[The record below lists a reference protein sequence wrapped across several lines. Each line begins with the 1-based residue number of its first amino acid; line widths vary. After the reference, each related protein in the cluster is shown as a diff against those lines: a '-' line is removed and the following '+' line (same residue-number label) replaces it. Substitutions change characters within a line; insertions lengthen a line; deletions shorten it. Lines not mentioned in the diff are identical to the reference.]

1 MEHLRELRRNRFTA
15 SCLRSLRLLSWP
27 CGDPSPRELVSFKYM
42 PKIAVDAMG
51 GDYAPAAVVEGA
63 LLAAQ
68 DLGVEI
74 VLVGRADAIEQELS
88 KHRNAPSLKIVA
100 ASQVVPMHES
110 PSIALR
116 KKDSS
121 IKVGFEMMKRGEV
134 EAVVSAG
141 NSGAMM
147 AVGMFVIGTLSQVD
161 RPAILVV
168 IPSSG
173 KGTVVVDAG
182 ANVDCKPRHLV
193 QFGFMGSIYAEQ
205 VLGVT
210 RPRIAVLSNGEEEG
224 KGNDLTRAA
233 SEQLAQTSLNFIGY
247 VEGRDIF
254 NGKVDVVVCDGF
266 TGNIALK
273 TMEGLASFAGEVL
286 KDAFQKNLSSR
297 LGYVFSRNALAQ
309 AYRRLDYAEY
319 GGAPLIGLDGV
330 AIIAHGGSNPWAI
343 KNAIRAARDAI
354 DHDMNR
360 HIADD
365 LDAADGF
372 AGDKEGLPRKL
383 WHRFKSKI
391 ESLGE
396 KTEAEGPRRE
406 RRGSGE

>member
-1 MEHLRELRRNRFTA
+1 
-15 SCLRSLRLLSWP
+15 
-27 CGDPSPRELVSFKYM
+27 M

-51 GDYAPAAVVEGA
+51 GDHAPAAVIEGA

-74 VLVGRADAIEQELS
+74 ILVGQKDVIEPELS

-100 ASQVVPMHES
+100 ASQIVPMHES
-110 PSIALR
+110 PSVALR

-121 IKVGFEMMKRGEV
+121 IKVGFEMMKRGEAD
-134 EAVVSAG
+134 AVVSAG

-147 AVGMFVIGTLSQVD
+147 AVGMFVMGTLSQVA

-168 IPSSG
+168 VPTLG
-173 KGTVVVDAG
+173 KGTVIVDAG
-182 ANVDCKPRHLV
+182 ANVDCKPRHLA

-210 RPRIAVLSNGEEEG
+210 EPRVGVLSNGEEEG
-224 KGNDLTRAA
+224 KGNELTRLA
-233 SEQLAQTSLNFIGY
+233 SEQLAATSLNFVGY
-247 VEGRDIF
+247 VEGGDIF
-254 NGKVDVVVCDGF
+254 NGKVDVIVCDGF

-273 TMEGLASFAGEVL
+273 TMEGVASFAGEVL
-286 KDAFQKNLSSR
+286 KQAFQKNLSSR
-297 LGYVFSRNALAQ
+297 LGYMLSRSSIAD

-330 AIIAHGGSNPWAI
+330 AIIAHGGSNPLAI

-354 DHDMNR
+354 DRDMNL
-360 HIADD
+360 HIAEA
-365 LDAADGF
+365 LDAADGL
-372 AGDKEGLPRKL
+372 AGDQKEGLPRKL
-383 WHRFKSKI
+383 WQRFKSKI

-396 KTEAEGPRRE
+396 KTEAEDG
-406 RRGSGE
+406 RGEGRGRDEQ